1 MKKIIQFFQALK
13 IIFQLGS
20 EKIVKLQ
27 EEAIRLREEAIRDP
41 LTGLYNRRF
50 LDEVGPKEVARANR
64 YGHPFSLLSFDLD
77 DLKKFNDLY
86 GHQMGDEVLKEV
98 AKVLRDHCRKSD
110 FAFRVG
116 GDEFLFLLSE
126 TSEEGAKEVSRR
138 IISKLE
144 AEDIHLSYGL
154 VLWKKDFDSFEDL
167 RIEADRRMYHQKE
180 EKGLKR

>member
-27 EEAIRLREEAIRDP
+27 EEAIRDP

-77 DLKKFNDLY
+77 DLKKLNDAY
-86 GHQMGDEVLKEV
+86 GHQMGDEVLKKV
-98 AKVLRDHCRKSD
+98 ANILRNHCRKSD

-138 IISKLE
+138 IISKLK
-144 AEDIHLSYGL
+144 AENIHLSYGL
-154 VLWKKDFDSFEDL
+154 SLWEKDFGSFEEL
-167 RIEADRRMYHQKE
+167 LAEADRRMYQQKAK
-180 EKGLKR
+180 KGLKR